1 MNQHIQTA
9 QQHLGTAEDWGNDYP
24 PQMTVSAMALLSIAQ
39 SLLSIA
45 KSMHA
50 MELEDDRIQRNAD
63 EWEQMTSD
71 EVGQ

>member
-1 MNQHIQTA
+1 MNQHIGKA
-9 QQHLGTAEDWGNDYP
+9 QQYLATAEDWGSDYP

-50 MELEDDRIQRNAD
+50 MELEDERIQRNAD
-63 EWEQMTSD
+63 EWD
-71 EVGQ
+71 EVAQ